1 MQSFR
6 IAAVSLNGHLG
17 DRDSMIAEIERWT
30 ERGVSAGARLM
41 LFPELLVHGHCTP
54 HTWDIAEPVPEGRT
68 VQKLSA
74 LASRYQ
80 IVLSTGLS
88 EKENDIVYN
97 TQVLVGP
104 QGYLGKQRKIH
115 MSRDEA
121 LFYKGGREIPVFDI
135 GLCKVGIVICY
146 DNTFPEIARILALR
160 GAELLL
166 MPHAARLKTWDDA
179 AESETAARQFAAHYY
194 RTMIPCRTREN
205 ACFAVVADQA
215 GRAGYVDRYP
225 RDSPAQPHHPGGAF
239 VFDPEGNV
247 VAATQDHKIID
258 EMIVADLDAQ
268 VINRVRSD
276 PNFTLRTRRPE
287 LFGELVKE
295 QVRW

>member
-6 IAAVSLNGHLG
+6 IAAVSLNGRLG
-17 DRDSMIAEIERWT
+17 DSQAMLAEIEHWT
-30 ERGVSAGARLM
+30 ARAVDAGAQLV

-54 HTWDIAEPVPEGRT
+54 ATWEIAESVPQGRT
-68 VQKLSA
+68 TERLCV
-74 LASRYQ
+74 LADRHQ
-80 IVLSTGLS
+80 IVLSVGLS
-88 EKENDIVYN
+88 EKEADIVYN
-97 TQVLVGP
+97 TQVLIGP
-104 QGYLGKQRKIH
+104 AGYIGKQRKIH

-121 LFYKGGREIPVFDI
+121 LFYKGGRELPVFDI

-166 MPHAARLKTWDDA
+166 LPHAARLKTWDET
-179 AESETAARQFAAHYY
+179 AESETAARKYAAHYY
-194 RTMIPCRTREN
+194 RTMIPCRAREN

-215 GRAGYVDRYP
+215 GRAGYVERYP
-225 RDSPAQPHHPGGAF
+225 RESPAQPHHPGGAF
-239 VFDPEGNV
+239 VFDPQGDV
-247 VAATQDHKIID
+247 VAATQDRQIID
-258 EMIVADLDAQ
+258 EMIVADLNAQ
-268 VINRVRSD
+268 VINTVRSD

-287 LFGELVKE
+287 LFGELVAE